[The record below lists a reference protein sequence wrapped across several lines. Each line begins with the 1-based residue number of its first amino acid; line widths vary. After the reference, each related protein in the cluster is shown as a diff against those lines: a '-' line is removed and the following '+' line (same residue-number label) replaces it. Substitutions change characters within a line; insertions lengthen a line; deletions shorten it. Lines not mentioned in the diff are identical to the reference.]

1 MTLPQIAGMYEGDR
15 SRKTTLVDYGFRL
28 PSALDNRPLR
38 IDEFLAKVPQV
49 VFVSA
54 TPGEFELANSVNIAE
69 QLIRPTGLVDPE
81 IEVRPTEGQI
91 DDLMNEIAAR
101 VEKDQRV
108 LVTTLTKRM
117 AEDLTDYL
125 VENGLRVRYLHSEID
140 TIERIQI
147 VRQLRLGEFDVLV
160 GINLLR
166 EGLDLPE
173 VTLVA
178 ILDADK
184 EGFLR
189 GQTSLI
195 QTIGRAARNVDGK
208 VIMYADRTTAAMRA
222 AIDETNR
229 RRARQIAYN
238 EAHGITPRSIVK
250 AVSDI
255 AQMVSDQA
263 GVPTKGR
270 RAAKAVARRL
280 AMPTADLE
288 RLIADLEAEMFQAA
302 DELKFEYA
310 AKLRDEVKELS
321 RELSRRGA
329 AAG

>member
-1 MTLPQIAGMYEGDR
+1 
-15 SRKTTLVDYGFRL
+15 
-28 PSALDNRPLR
+28 
-38 IDEFLAKVPQV
+38 
-49 VFVSA
+49 
-54 TPGEFELANSVNIAE
+54 
-69 QLIRPTGLVDPE
+69 
-81 IEVRPTEGQI
+81 
-91 DDLMNEIAAR
+91 
-101 VEKDQRV
+101 
-108 LVTTLTKRM
+108 
-117 AEDLTDYL
+117 
-125 VENGLRVRYLHSEID
+125 
-140 TIERIQI
+140 
-147 VRQLRLGEFDVLV
+147 
-160 GINLLR
+160 
-166 EGLDLPE
+166 
-173 VTLVA
+173 
-178 ILDADK
+178 
-184 EGFLR
+184 
-189 GQTSLI
+189 
-195 QTIGRAARNVDGK
+195 
-208 VIMYADRTTAAMRA
+208 MYADRTTAAMRA